1 MPEQPENPARRA
13 TARPFFIALILSLCV
28 AGAILG
34 CLAVDGNTR
43 RTVDGVADFGITYT
57 VTDGLPV
64 PEDRSGQPLFSLPE
78 ENAPPLNLLLGAPTR
93 LAVRLLRLEGDA
105 VAEFFHIQY
114 EKREKAPS
122 ATGQT
127 GADGL

>member
-1 MPEQPENPARRA
+1 MPERPENYSRRA
-13 TARPFFIALILSLCV
+13 KARPFFVALILSLCV
-28 AGAILG
+28 VGAVLG

-43 RTVDGVADFGITYT
+43 RTTDGVADFGITYT
-57 VTDGLPV
+57 VTDGVPV
-64 PEDRSGQPLFSLPE
+64 PEDRSGQPLLSLPE
-78 ENAPPLNLLLGAPTR
+78 ESTPPLRLLLDAPTR

-105 VAEFFHIQY
+105 VAGFLRTQFKKH
-114 EKREKAPS
+114 EKAPP